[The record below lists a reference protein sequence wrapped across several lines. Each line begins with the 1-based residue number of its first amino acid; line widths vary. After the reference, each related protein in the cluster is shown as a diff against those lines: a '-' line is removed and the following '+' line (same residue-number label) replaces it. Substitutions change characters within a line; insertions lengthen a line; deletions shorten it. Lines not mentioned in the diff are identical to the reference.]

1 MKSGSASHNIIDV
14 IIRDGIWA
22 FVVILGEQPFYSAAN
37 ETAED
42 AGSAVLLIATMA
54 SSMQPPSLERV
65 AALYRYEVQDIH
77 WTTCLTDVHVP

>member
-1 MKSGSASHNIIDV
+1 MDV
-14 IIRDGIWA
+14 IVRDGIWA
-22 FVVILGEQPFYSAAN
+22 FVVILGEQPFYSSAN

-65 AALYRYEVQDIH
+65 AALYRYVVQDIH